1 MKMIGIYHLKDK
13 YINELSGGEKQMVFI
28 SRAIAQ
34 DTEILL
40 LDEPT
45 AHLDL
50 QYQIELLTS
59 LNKLNKEKNKT
70 IIIILHDINL
80 AAQFCKEV
88 ILMKDGMLLF
98 KGSPVNV
105 LTTNNLNSVYNIDFI
120 IEKNSTTKK
129 INIIPL
135 KKINNI

>member
-1 MKMIGIYHLKDK
+1 MIGIYHLKDK